1 MDIGRDPFAPY
12 SEDLGNL
19 RPEGTSLPFL
29 LSLHFFFFL
38 YIFIYIYI
46 YIYIFFFLNSC
57 LLFILQVLN
66 DQP

>member
-29 LSLHFFFFL
+29 LSLHFFFF
-38 YIFIYIYI
+38 YIYI
-46 YIYIFFFLNSC
+46 YIYFFFNSC